1 MLQIENLPMC
11 KLGDFVV
18 IGETYKVSERAWKKS
33 NKYVR
38 AMIDSSIRYL
48 KTTKLFRE
56 VIGNINGTSLIVNRY
71 NDDINLITVMSNNG
85 EVVYRFIEFS

>member
-1 MLQIENLPMC
+1 MLQIENLPMY

-48 KTTKLFRE
+48 KTTKVFRE
-56 VIGNINGTSLIVNRY
+56 VTGNINGTSLIVNRY